1 MDPHESDRSQ
11 LTDLR
16 EKLTTAF
23 GEITALVKQK
33 TQADSEMMQD
43 VNTLQQNLSQ
53 KTYEPLE
60 LLWEGVLE
68 ELVAGI
74 SVS

>member
-33 TQADSEMMQD
+33 TQADSEMM
-43 VNTLQQNLSQ
+43 
-53 KTYEPLE
+53 
-60 LLWEGVLE
+60 
-68 ELVAGI
+68 
-74 SVS
+74 